1 MAVLI
6 VTTGLLRPVASVAS
20 MLPISSI
27 SATFSSNFKQQQKK
41 PAEPLK
47 MGFCGL
53 LEGEPTTRLELVTYR
68 LRIRKWVLIINDLQE
83 CCVHVACPP
92 YFGL

>member
-1 MAVLI
+1 
-6 VTTGLLRPVASVAS
+6 
-20 MLPISSI
+20 
-27 SATFSSNFKQQQKK
+27 
-41 PAEPLK
+41 